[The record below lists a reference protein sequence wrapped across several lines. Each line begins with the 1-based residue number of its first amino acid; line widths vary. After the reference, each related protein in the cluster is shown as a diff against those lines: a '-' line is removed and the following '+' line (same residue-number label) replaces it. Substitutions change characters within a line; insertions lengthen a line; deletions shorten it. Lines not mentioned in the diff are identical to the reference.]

1 MALVVKDRVKETTT
15 TTGTGTYTLA
25 GAATGF
31 QSFAVVGDGNATYY
45 TVTDGTDWEV
55 GVGTYTA
62 SGTTLS
68 RNTILASSNSGSAV
82 NWGAGS
88 KDVFLTYPA
97 ERAVLV
103 DNNSEI
109 VPATSASLVGNTTTI
124 QLRYSSSPGSV
135 PTALSLSA
143 GELVV
148 NTADGKLYFKD
159 SGGTVK
165 VLSQADQIAPLTTK
179 GDLLVNDGTSNVRL
193 PVGTNNYVLTAD
205 SAQASGVKWAA
216 AAGGASPITISN
228 KTGAYTVVAG
238 DLGTII
244 NCTSGT
250 FTVSLTAAATLGS
263 GFNCWVWNTGDGTI
277 TIDPSGSETIDGTG
291 TTYILR
297 PRAGVQIVCTGSAW
311 ITGDVKAY
319 RLYQENN
326 PNDGNFT
333 RPTATGFN
341 SIAIGNQAS
350 ASGQNSFSAG
360 NVSSATA
367 TGAISIGGAASG
379 ADSAAFGPNSNAAAS
394 RALGLGYSYAASTN
408 STAIGSNSA
417 TQYAYATTGS
427 GAMALGGSYA
437 SGTDSFAAAVA
448 SNFSTYGAKG
458 ANSVAIG
465 WFAKAT
471 AAGAVAMG
479 GGAASAI
486 GQGAIA
492 VGGYTTS
499 AALASGS
506 ESLALGD
513 GSIAAINGKMARA
526 NGQFANSGDAQTGTF
541 VLRRATTDATATV
554 LTTNNIAAGTT
565 NQVVLPNNSA
575 YAFTGTVVAR
585 QQASGGTASAAWKVE
600 GLIRRQTTA
609 GTTTLVASTVTAI
622 SNVPGWTLALSA
634 DTTNGGLAVTAT
646 GAAATNIRWVA
657 TIQTSEVTYA

>member
-15 TTGTGTYTLA
+15 TTSTGTYTLA

-55 GVGTYTA
+55 GVGTYTS

-68 RNTILASSNSGSAV
+68 RDTILASSNSGSAV

-97 ERAVLV
+97 ERSVLV

-124 QLRYSSSPGSV
+124 QLRYSSTPGAV
-135 PTALSLSA
+135 PTALSLST

-193 PVGTNNYVLTAD
+193 PVGTDTHVLTAD
-205 SAQASGVKWAA
+205 STQSSGVKWAA
-216 AAGGASPITISN
+216 ASGGGASPITISN

-263 GFNCWVWNTGDGTI
+263 GFNCWVWNTGTGTI
-277 TIDPSGSETIDGTG
+277 TIDPNASETIDSRTTLVLRRGEGTQVVCDG
-291 TTYILR
+291 TNW
-297 PRAGVQIVCTGSAW
+297 Q
-311 ITGDVKAY
+311 TGDKKTMRGYSDNITAGDT
-319 RLYQENN
+319 RPEASGTEAIAL
-326 PNDGNFT
+326 GNFS
-333 RPTATGFN
+333 RATGAN
-341 SIAIGNQAS
+341 GVSIGRATLASGDSSVAIGRGPTAS
-350 ASGQNSFSAG
+350 AS
-360 NVSSATA
+360 
-367 TGAISIGGAASG
+367 
-379 ADSAAFGPNSNAAAS
+379 
-394 RALGLGYSYAASTN
+394 Y
-408 STAIGSNSA
+408 STAIGINSSIGGSQA
-417 TQYAYATTGS
+417 VTGA

-448 SNFSTYGAKG
+448 NNTSSYGATG
-458 ANSVAIG
+458 SNSIAIG
-465 WFAKAT
+465 YQAKASVFGAISIGYLSSVPT
-471 AAGAVAMG
+471 GSAGLAVGYLASATINVASAFGYASLSTIRGKYAYAGGQFAG
-479 GGAASAI
+479 GGAA
-486 GQGAIA
+486 
-492 VGGYTTS
+492 T
-499 AALASGS
+499 
-506 ESLALGD
+506 GD
-513 GSIAAINGKMARA
+513 S
-526 NGQFANSGDAQTGTF
+526 QTGTF
-541 VLRRATTDATATV
+541 VLRRETTNATATV
-554 LTTNNIAAGTT
+554 ITTTNGAAAAD
-565 NQVVLPNNSA
+565 NQVILPNNSA

-600 GLIRRQTTA
+600 GLIRREGSA

-657 TIQTSEVTYA
+657 TISTSEVTYA